1 MICVA
6 IVEDE
11 DNAAMAL
18 ENCLTRY
25 GEEKGERFRI
35 TRHTDP
41 VALLDKYPGYDLVF
55 MDIKMP
61 NMDGMEGARRLRERD
76 SRVKLIF
83 VTSMAQYAAKG
94 YEVEAMDFIV
104 KPVVYPDFYFKMQ
117 RVMSAIRMEKRR
129 ELMIPQSGGM
139 VRISS
144 DELLYVEVR
153 GHKLT
158 WHLMDRV
165 LESRGSMESA
175 EEALSPLNFLR
186 PHNSYLVNP
195 RHIDWVQGHT
205 VSVGGEELMISHPRK
220 KEFLSELTRW
230 YGKGGI

>member
-18 ENCLTRY
+18 KSCLTRY
-25 GEEKGERFRI
+25 GEEKGESFRI

-61 NMDGMEGARRLRERD
+61 NMDGMKGARRLRERD

-104 KPVVYPDFYFKMQ
+104 KPVVYPDFCFKMQ

-129 ELMIPQSGGM
+129 ELMIPQTGGM

-175 EEALSPLNFLR
+175 EQVLSSLDFLR